1 MCEDIRGS
9 ARIYEDERGY
19 MRVCEDL
26 RGYARIYEDRRGCAR
41 IYEGARIRL
50 PNVCQC
56 VISTICFSFAFW
68 GGGCYHFETITC
80 CSGIVWI
87 AFALKLGERRPGGM
101 RGAFK

>member
-9 ARIYEDERGY
+9 ARIYEDARGY
-19 MRVCEDL
+19 TRVCEDL

-68 GGGCYHFETITC
+68 GEVVTI
-80 CSGIVWI
+80 
-87 AFALKLGERRPGGM
+87 LKQLRVVLESFGSLLH
-101 RGAFK
+101 